1 MSVIDELTQVLA
13 QRKCEDPNTSY
24 VASLHAKGLNKI
36 LEKVGEESTE
46 VFWLPRTLAAA
57 QKTKTEVVKETADLW
72 FHTMVMLSE
81 LDLSA
86 KDVLDELAGRL
97 GVSGHDQKAARK
109 S

>member
-1 MSVIDELTQVLA
+1 MSVLDELTQVLT
-13 QRKCEDPNTSY
+13 QRKSEDPEASY

-46 VFWLPRTLAAA
+46 VILAAKDA
-57 QKTKTEVVKETADLW
+57 DSSAGTKAEVVKETADLW

-86 KDVLDELAGRL
+86 KDVLDELSGRF
-97 GVSGHDQKAARK
+97 GVSGHDEKAARK